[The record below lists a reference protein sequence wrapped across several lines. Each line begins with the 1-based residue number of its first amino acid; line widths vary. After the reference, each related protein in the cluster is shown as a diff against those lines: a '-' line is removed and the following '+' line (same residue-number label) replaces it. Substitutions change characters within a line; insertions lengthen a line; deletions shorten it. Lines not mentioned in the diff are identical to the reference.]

1 LIKERPFGEEVVMT
15 TRQTPQTPIWRRVLS
30 LPRMRL
36 GWWAA
41 GLAGITLLAAVL
53 IPPDPEDAINPSQWD
68 YILEILTV
76 PTTLVGALV
85 GGIVGALALGAGERS
100 LLVWV
105 SQVPAAFLF
114 AGMTSIFQEGSFF
127 INGSVGVVIWAAI
140 AFGIFYLRSQVRS
153 P

>member
-1 LIKERPFGEEVVMT
+1 MKRTSRLLVLAYVALVSSGCL
-15 TRQTPQTPIWRRVLS
+15 VLS
-30 LPRMRL
+30 LHPAHDDASIT
-36 GWWAA
+36 WAA
-41 GLAGITLLAAVL
+41 GLVGITLLAAVF
-53 IPPDPEDAINPSQWD
+53 IPPDPEDAVSPPWWWGV
-68 YILEILTV
+68 LEILTV

-85 GGIVGALALGAGERS
+85 GGIVGALALGSGERS

-127 INGSVGVVIWAAI
+127 INGSVGVLIWAAI
-140 AFGIFYLRSQVRS
+140 GFGIFYLRSQVRS